1 MTRGVVTGAPLGSY
15 STHSSPVPYS
25 PTRLAFAPLSLPSS
39 LFITVSPFP
48 SSRPRTRESLKHT
61 LSEEISS
68 MERERG
74 GQQADANFLFGF
86 FSFLPPCS
94 RGGVRFDRT
103 QETVNRSLA
112 VRVPVIS
119 RLRDT
124 GTDGSHCILIP
135 RRDPFFTSI
144 RVHRNLKESFSR
156 RRIERERVYPSFFI
170 ETFFSLKFYD
180 SAILL

>member
-1 MTRGVVTGAPLGSY
+1 
-15 STHSSPVPYS
+15 
-25 PTRLAFAPLSLPSS
+25 
-39 LFITVSPFP
+39 
-48 SSRPRTRESLKHT
+48 
-61 LSEEISS
+61 

-74 GQQADANFLFGF
+74 GQADANFLFGF
-86 FSFLPPCS
+86 FSFLPLCS

-124 GTDGSHCILIP
+124 GTDGLYLDTRIP

-180 SAILL
+180 SAILLWVEVTILGTR

>member
-74 GQQADANFLFGF
+74 GQADANFLFGF

-124 GTDGSHCILIP
+124 GTDGSHCILIQGYQGEILSLP
-135 RRDPFFTSI
+135 RLECTGI
-144 RVHRNLKESFSR
+144 
-156 RRIERERVYPSFFI
+156 
-170 ETFFSLKFYD
+170 
-180 SAILL
+180 

>member
-1 MTRGVVTGAPLGSY
+1 MTNDPGRRDRRASRKLFDTLLSC
-15 STHSSPVPYS
+15 PVFTYT
-25 PTRLAFAPLSLPSS
+25 TRLRPSLSLPLSS
-39 LFITVSPFP
+39 LLSLHFP
-48 SSRPRTRESLKHT
+48 VRGPERENLSNTRFQRRFL
-61 LSEEISS
+61 LW
-68 MERERG
+68 RERG

-124 GTDGSHCILIP
+124 GTDGSHCILIQGEILSLP
-135 RRDPFFTSI
+135 RLECTGI
-144 RVHRNLKESFSR
+144 
-156 RRIERERVYPSFFI
+156 
-170 ETFFSLKFYD
+170 
-180 SAILL
+180 

>member
-1 MTRGVVTGAPLGSY
+1 
-15 STHSSPVPYS
+15 
-25 PTRLAFAPLSLPSS
+25 
-39 LFITVSPFP
+39 
-48 SSRPRTRESLKHT
+48 
-61 LSEEISS
+61 

-86 FSFLPPCS
+86 FSFLPLCS

-124 GTDGSHCILIP
+124 GTDGSHCILIQGYQGEILSLP
-135 RRDPFFTSI
+135 RLECTGI
-144 RVHRNLKESFSR
+144 
-156 RRIERERVYPSFFI
+156 
-170 ETFFSLKFYD
+170 
-180 SAILL
+180 

>member
-1 MTRGVVTGAPLGSY
+1 MTNDPGRRDRRASRKLFDTLLSC
-15 STHSSPVPYS
+15 PVFTYT
-25 PTRLAFAPLSLPSS
+25 TRLRPSLSPFLSL
-39 LFITVSPFP
+39 
-48 SSRPRTRESLKHT
+48 HYC
-61 LSEEISS
+61 LSISQFEAQNERIS
-68 MERERG
+68 QTHAFRGDFFYGERERG

-86 FSFLPPCS
+86 FSFLPLCS
-94 RGGVRFDRT
+94 KGGVRFDRT

-156 RRIERERVYPSFFI
+156 RRIERERLSF
-170 ETFFSLKFYD
+170 LFY
-180 SAILL
+180 